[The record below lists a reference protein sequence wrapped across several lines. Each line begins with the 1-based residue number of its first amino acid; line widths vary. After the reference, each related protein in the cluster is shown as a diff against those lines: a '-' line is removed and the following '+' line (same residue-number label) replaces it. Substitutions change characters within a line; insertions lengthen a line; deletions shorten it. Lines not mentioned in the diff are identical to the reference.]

1 MDISKKTKILL
12 EFGEA
17 GPGDITVL
25 SNNDNIEVGVV
36 DHSIKEKHFDV
47 SFKDEEGNVQAVVD
61 VDGFCGF
68 LDTTV
73 YSDMVMDTIMSTIEA
88 VIEREDSDE

>member
-1 MDISKKTKILL
+1 MDTSKKIKILL
-12 EFGEA
+12 ELGES
-17 GPGDITVL
+17 GRGDITVI
-25 SNNDNIEVGVV
+25 SNSDNLDIAVV

-47 SFKDEEGNVQAVVD
+47 VFKDEEGNIQAVVD

-73 YSDMVMDTIMSTIEA
+73 YSDMVMGTIMSGIEA
-88 VIEREDSDE
+88 VIERGDADE

>member
-1 MDISKKTKILL
+1 MDTSKKIKILL
-12 EFGEA
+12 ELGES
-17 GPGDITVL
+17 GRGDITVI
-25 SNNDNIEVGVV
+25 SNSDNLDIAVV

-47 SFKDEEGNVQAVVD
+47 VFKDEEGNIQAVVD

-73 YSDMVMDTIMSTIEA
+73 YSDIVLESILSTIEA
-88 VIEREDSDE
+88 VIEQEDYDE

>member
-1 MDISKKTKILL
+1 MDTSKKIKILL
-12 EFGEA
+12 ELGES
-17 GPGDITVL
+17 GRGDITVI
-25 SNNDNIEVGVV
+25 SNSDNLDIAVV